1 MFHWKKIIGFPPHP
15 QPMWMCSLAVF
26 CWLYLMW
33 RMAHSEKNSI
43 LALPKNKFIFFANL
57 VFFFVRFYFISRF
70 CCLYVFQFDLIR
82 LRFHI
87 CFSFHFYWLFLELA
101 RTCFVCT
108 SARGN
113 GGNLSAVFY
122 IVHIANNKVY
132 KVERGL
138 QKILRE

>member
-57 VFFFVRFYFISRF
+57 VFFCAI
-70 CCLYVFQFDLIR
+70 L
-82 LRFHI
+82 FHI
-87 CFSFHFYWLFLELA
+87 AFLLSLCFPIWSHSSSFSYLFFVSFLLA
-101 RTCFVCT
+101 FPRASCYVLCVNKRCAMATVAICRLSFILCT
-108 SARGN
+108 
-113 GGNLSAVFY
+113 
-122 IVHIANNKVY
+122 
-132 KVERGL
+132 L
-138 QKILRE
+138 QITKCIK